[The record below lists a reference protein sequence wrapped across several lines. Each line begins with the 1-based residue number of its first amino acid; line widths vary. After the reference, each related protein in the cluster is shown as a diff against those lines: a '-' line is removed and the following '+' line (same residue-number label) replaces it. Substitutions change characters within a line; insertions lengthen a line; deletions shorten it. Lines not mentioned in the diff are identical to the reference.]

1 MTALSPREQSRVLA
15 RYKRSRGRGESSA
28 WQGGVSNQIDR
39 RIDQGLSAVE
49 IAHELEVPRWV
60 AVERF
65 AAREAM
71 A

>member
-1 MTALSPREQSRVLA
+1 
-15 RYKRSRGRGESSA
+15 
-28 WQGGVSNQIDR
+28 VSNQIDR